1 MNLNAEILILLST
14 VIGFL
19 GSLTGLG
26 GASILVPILVFF
38 GIPIKEAIAAGMIA
52 IIGSSSGSA
61 LSYVRNQ
68 MANIRLAMFLEIFTV
83 IGGIIGATLTI
94 IINPVYLYF
103 FFALFLA
110 TSFIKIRSGSQDI
123 ANAKDKRDSLT
134 RWLACDGA
142 YYDKSCDKKIEYYPR
157 NSLLGGAGMFVAGI
171 AAGMLGIGAGAFKTT
186 VQENI
191 LRMPTKVSSATS
203 NFIIGMTALGGASVY
218 LFSGFLNLSLMAPIA
233 IGTTIG
239 AIFGGR
245 ILNRIKDKYLKIL
258 FLVIVSVL
266 IIQMLYKGITSI
278 WNL

>member
-1 MNLNAEILILLST
+1 
-14 VIGFL
+14 
-19 GSLTGLG
+19 
-26 GASILVPILVFF
+26 
-38 GIPIKEAIAAGMIA
+38 
-52 IIGSSSGSA
+52 
-61 LSYVRNQ
+61 

-83 IGGIIGATLTI
+83 IGGIAGATLTI

-110 TSFIKIRSGSQDI
+110 TSFIKIRSGSKDI